1 MGSDSSSVPLIPLV
15 DREITRHDFPTD
27 FVFGCATSAYQVEG
41 AYAKGGRAY
50 SIWDVYTNGYPGN
63 VHDGSNANMA
73 VDMYNRYK
81 DDIKLM
87 KNMGFDAYR
96 FSISW
101 SRILPGGKLS
111 LGVNQEGVDY
121 YNDLINTIIDNGMK
135 PYVTLF
141 HWDLPYL
148 LEKEYGGFLSD
159 KIIEDFRDYAELC
172 FWEFG
177 DRVKH
182 WITINEAWTY
192 CAHGYASRH
201 FPPGHGYF
209 GPENQPKPA
218 NLTPPPAH
226 EQQQAEIFDML
237 DQQKAENVERILDET
252 LNTDEGQNF
261 IPYRGARVEKQTTFV
276 RNNKTVVLK
285 KLMAPPKTQDTEK
298 AKEAYIVARNILLSH
313 AHAVKAYRERF
324 QRLQKGK
331 IGMTNNINWFVPFHD
346 THRDRRAARRAFD
359 FMLGWFMEPVLT
371 GQYPQNMIDF
381 VPRDRLELF
390 TPEESELLRGSV
402 DFLGINYY
410 TTWYAKHDPHPDAN
424 EGYNKDMKVKFKFT
438 GSSWLYIVPWG
449 FNKLL
454 KFINDTFNTTNN
466 LPPIYITENGCDQQ
480 NDPMQSPHQ
489 ACKDHQRV
497 GYFKDHLAF
506 LLKTIKEENMK
517 IESYFAWS
525 FCDNFEWY
533 DGYRSRFGIYYIDFK
548 NDLKRHAKDSA
559 MWFARFLLQKPDEN
573 TEKNK

>member
-1 MGSDSSSVPLIPLV
+1 MGSDSSSVPLIPLD
-15 DREITRHDFPTD
+15 DREITRHDFSTD

-50 SIWDVYTNGYPGN
+50 SIWDVYTNGYPGLSLCPTSLCCSMWN
-63 VHDGSNANMA
+63 VLDGSNANMA

-159 KIIEDFRDYAELC
+159 KIIDDFRDYAELC

-192 CAHGYASRH
+192 CAHGYASRY

-209 GPENQPKPA
+209 GPENQPKAPA
-218 NLTPPPAH
+218 NLTPPPGH
-226 EQQQAEIFDML
+226 EQQQAGIFDML

-252 LNTDEGQNF
+252 LITDEGQNF
-261 IPYRGARVEKQTTFV
+261 IPYRGARVEKQTRFLV
-276 RNNKTVVLK
+276 RNDKTVVLR
-285 KLMAPPKTQDTEK
+285 KLMAPPKILDPENGEK
-298 AKEAYIVARNILLSH
+298 AKEAYTAARNILLSH
-313 AHAVKAYRERF
+313 ANAVQSYRQRF
-324 QRLQKGK
+324 QKLQKGK
-331 IGMTNNINWFVPFHD
+331 IGMTNNIHWFVPFED
-346 THRDRRAARRAFD
+346 TDEEDRKAARRAFD

-381 VPRDRLELF
+381 VPSDRLQLF

-410 TTWYAKHDPHPDAN
+410 TTHYATNDPNPDAD
-424 EGYNKDMKVKFKFT
+424 EGYNKDMKVKFKYVKN
-438 GSSWLYIVPWG
+438 GVPIG
-449 FNKLL
+449 ES
-454 KFINDTFNTTNN
+454 T
-466 LPPIYITENGCDQQ
+466 GCDQQ
-480 NDPMQSPHQ
+480 NDTMQAPYQ
-489 ACKDHQRV
+489 ACKDQQRV
-497 GYFKDHLAF
+497 GYFKDHLDY
-506 LLKTIKEENMK
+506 LLQTIKEENMK
-517 IESYFAWS
+517 IEAYFAWS

-533 DGYRSRFGIYYIDFK
+533 DGYRSRFGILYIDFK
-548 NDLKRHAKDSA
+548 DDLKRHRKDSA
-559 MWFARFLLQKPDEN
+559 MWFARFLLQKPEEN

>member
-1 MGSDSSSVPLIPLV
+1 MASDSASVPSIPLV
-15 DREITRHDFPTD
+15 DREITRHDFPAD

-41 AYAKGGRAY
+41 AYAKGGRTY
-50 SIWDVYTNGYPGN
+50 SIWDVYTNGYPAN
-63 VHDGSNANMA
+63 ILDGSNANMA

-101 SRILPGGKLS
+101 SRILPGGKVS

-135 PYVTLF
+135 PY
-141 HWDLPYL
+141 
-148 LEKEYGGFLSD
+148 
-159 KIIEDFRDYAELC
+159 IIDDFRDYAELC

-192 CAHGYASRH
+192 CAHGYASRY

-209 GPENQPKPA
+209 GPDTQPT
-218 NLTPPPAH
+218 NPPAGP
-226 EQQQAEIFDML
+226 E
-237 DQQKAENVERILDET
+237 QQKAIFEQDAET
-252 LNTDEGQNF
+252 LITDQGQNF
-261 IPYRGARVEKQTTFV
+261 IPYRGVRVEKETKFI
-276 RNNKTVVLK
+276 RNDKTEIVLR
-285 KLMAPPKTQDTEK
+285 KLMAPPKIQDSEK
-298 AKEAYIVARNILLSH
+298 AKEAYTVARNILLSH
-313 AHAVKAYRERF
+313 AVAVQSYRQKF
-324 QRLQKGK
+324 QKLQKGK
-331 IGMTNNINWFVPFHD
+331 IGMTNNIHWFVPFD
-346 THRDRRAARRAFD
+346 DMYDEDIKAARRAFD

-381 VPRDRLELF
+381 VPSDRLQLF

-410 TTWYAKHDPHPDAN
+410 TTHYATNDPNPDAD
-424 EGYNKDMKVKFKFT
+424 EGYNKDMKVKFKFVKNGVPIGEST

-449 FNKLL
+449 FNRLL

-480 NDPMQSPHQ
+480 NDTMQAPYQ
-489 ACKDHQRV
+489 ACKDQQRV
-497 GYFKDHLAF
+497 GYFKHHLDY
-506 LLKTIKEENMK
+506 LLQTIKQENMK
-517 IESYFAWS
+517 IEAYFAWS

-533 DGYRSRFGIYYIDFK
+533 DGYRSRFGIIYIDFK
-548 NDLKRHAKDSA
+548 DDLKRHRKDSA
-559 MWFARFLLQKPDEN
+559 MWFTRFLLQKPDEN
-573 TEKNK
+573 K